1 MIIIIISLI
10 LIDFILYIIFQK
22 RNENSQKTFLNT
34 VNLSPQN
41 QTIHYFS
48 FTKMVETCEL
58 TPNNQTIFQIEI
70 AWKSEGLI
78 AVHLQMIFYSLFS
91 DSVWFPLFYLYS
103 AVWTEFYLLQYIKD
117 CAGQSNQYFTAI
129 TDSASFPCS
138 GSFLFGFLFFG
149 TMAVLQ
155 KCLLPYHQKHFHT
168 LLLYISPLSHFF
180 FGGSFLRLRLI
191 LPQTK
196 TSPVLSQ
203 SLF

>member
-70 AWKSEGLI
+70 A
-78 AVHLQMIFYSLFS
+78 
-91 DSVWFPLFYLYS
+91 
-103 AVWTEFYLLQYIKD
+103 
-117 CAGQSNQYFTAI
+117 
-129 TDSASFPCS
+129 
-138 GSFLFGFLFFG
+138 
-149 TMAVLQ
+149 
-155 KCLLPYHQKHFHT
+155 
-168 LLLYISPLSHFF
+168 
-180 FGGSFLRLRLI
+180 
-191 LPQTK
+191 
-196 TSPVLSQ
+196 
-203 SLF
+203 